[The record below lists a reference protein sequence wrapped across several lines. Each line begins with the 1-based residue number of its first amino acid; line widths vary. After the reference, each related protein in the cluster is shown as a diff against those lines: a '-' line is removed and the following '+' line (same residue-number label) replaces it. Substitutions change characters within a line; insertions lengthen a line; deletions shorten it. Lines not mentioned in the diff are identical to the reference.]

1 MNSQSR
7 HRSIRIRTAISDG
20 SSAPRKAGMRITLGV
35 TGGVAAY
42 KAAELVRRLQQDGFT
57 VQVVM
62 TRSAREFVTPLTFAS
77 LSGQKVITDLFG
89 DSSGGEANLESA
101 IEHIA
106 VAQRTDLLL
115 VAPATADIIAKFAR
129 GIADDFLTT
138 LYLASTAP
146 VVVAPA
152 MNVNMWNHTATQEN
166 VEMLRA
172 RGVKIVDPAEGYLA
186 CGMIGAGRLAGQDDI
201 VAAVREVLKTQRDL
215 DGETVLITAGP
226 TCEDLDP
233 VRYLTNCSSGKMGYA
248 VGGAAALR
256 GATGMLDRRPVDLEV
271 PARVQRVDVR
281 TAREMHNAVVERIA
295 DSSVAILAAAVA
307 DYRPVEQHAK
317 KIKKGNAPLT
327 ISLEPTTDILAEAA
341 RNKGQRI
348 IVGFAAETDHVAENA
363 RKKLAAKNAD
373 LIVANDVTAEGAG
386 FDHDTNIVT
395 LFSRDGRDLALPKMS
410 KSEVAQRI
418 LDEVVRLRSVL
429 DTTAALKRSG
439 V

>member
-1 MNSQSR
+1 
-7 HRSIRIRTAISDG
+7 
-20 SSAPRKAGMRITLGV
+20 MRITLGV
-35 TGGVAAY
+35 TGGVAGY
-42 KAAELVRRLQQDGFT
+42 KAAELVRRLQQDGFS

-62 TRSAREFVTPLTFAS
+62 TRAAREFVTPLTFAA
-77 LSGQKVITDLFG
+77 LSGQKVITDLFAE
-89 DSSGGEANLESA
+89 SGEANLESA

-115 VAPATADIIAKFAR
+115 VAPATADILAKFAR

-152 MNVNMWNHTATQEN
+152 MNVNMWNHAATQEN
-166 VEMLRA
+166 IEMLRT
-172 RGVKIVDPAEGYLA
+172 RGVKIVDPDEGYLA
-186 CGMIGAGRLAGQDDI
+186 CGMTGAGRLAGQDAI
-201 VAAVREVLKTQRDL
+201 VAAVREVLRVQRDL
-215 DGETVLITAGP
+215 EGQTVLITAGP

-233 VRYLTNCSSGKMGYA
+233 VRYLTNRSSGKMGYA
-248 VGGAAALR
+248 VAEAAARR
-256 GATGMLDRRPVDLEV
+256 GAQVVLVSGPTSLDA
-271 PARVQRVDVR
+271 PAGVERIDVR
-281 TAREMHNAVVERIA
+281 TAEEMHRAVTGKFPSCSI
-295 DSSVAILAAAVA
+295 AILAAAVA
-307 DYRPVEQHAK
+307 DYRPVEK
-317 KIKKGNAPLT
+317 LNSKIKRNKEPLT
-327 ISLEPTTDILAEAA
+327 LSLEPTPDILASVAQ
-341 RNKGQRI
+341 NKGDRLV
-348 IVGFAAETDHVAENA
+348 VGFAAETDHVAENA

-395 LFSRDGRDLALPKMS
+395 LFARDGRDLPLPRMS

-429 DTTAALKRSG
+429 RSAQRSS